1 MPAALPLLALLLLTA
16 PAQGQAPPEAA
27 TSNDR
32 GAYITV
38 NVGIEVQALERA
50 ARDAARATEE
60 LAAAV
65 RALATL
71 PSLSDAQRA
80 ELMTV
85 LGRVDTLS
93 SRVAGAIDRL
103 PDAVRETREPLAA
116 IATDLAGQVRRTIIG
131 VVVLLLA
138 LLLGGLAGFYVLVLR
153 PGRRLLA
160 GLGGGMQTMKH
171 SLERAA
177 ERAAEIIA
185 EANALHLA
193 RALEAIR
200 AAPVASTV
208 ASTTPA
214 ADP

>member
-1 MPAALPLLALLLLTA
+1 MPAALPLLALLLFTA
-16 PAQGQAPPEAA
+16 PAQAQAPTEAA
-27 TSNDR
+27 TSHDR

-50 ARDAARATEE
+50 AEDTARATEE

-65 RALATL
+65 RALATS

-80 ELMTV
+80 ELMAV
-85 LGRVDTLS
+85 LARVDTLGA
-93 SRVAGAIDRL
+93 RVAGAVDRL
-103 PDAVRETREPLAA
+103 PAAVRETREPLAT
-116 IATDLAGQVRRTIIG
+116 IANDLATQVRRTIIA

-138 LLLGGLAGFYVLVLR
+138 LLLGALAGFYVLVLR

-160 GLGGGMQTMKH
+160 GLGGGMDTVKH

-177 ERAAEIIA
+177 ERAATIIA
-185 EANALHLA
+185 DANATHLA
-193 RALEAIR
+193 RAIEAMR
-200 AAPVASTV
+200 AAPVAATV